1 LSVYYP
7 ERAPHIRVFAARS
20 DGHEKA
26 SAPVNDRNTEILVG
40 RSHERSLIQTQ
51 LSAAE
56 RGNGGLVILSGEA
69 GVGKTTLTRDVCLE
83 AVQNGALVLTGQC
96 YDGANTPP
104 YGPWAEL
111 LEQVHNLR
119 KHAPGLPSASEPD
132 LSRSTS
138 QAAFFSEIRGFL
150 NAIAQ
155 ERPLVIVLEDMHW
168 SDAASL
174 NLLRVVARQIIT
186 APILLL
192 MTYRSDEVTR
202 KHPLYQLL
210 PVLVREALA
219 VRIDLSPLRDDDV
232 RLLIEHDYRLP
243 GNEAMRLTHYVQAYA
258 QGNPF
263 FVSELL
269 RALEGTALL
278 ETGSGAWVLGTL
290 QAIEVPVLLQ
300 QVIDARLARLGDDA
314 DHVLSIASVIGE
326 VVPLALWAKVCQMT
340 EEALF
345 PLIERATDARVFT
358 ASADGLTVH
367 FAHALVREALY
378 QRILPPR
385 RRGIHREIG
394 EALER
399 QTRTPEFDE
408 VAYHFSQAGDPRAV
422 AWFIQAGERAQRA
435 FAYRAAMERFESAL
449 ALLEKDEREPN
460 ERGWLSFRLALL
472 RRFQDPV
479 SGVVRLVAAEQL
491 GRETHD
497 AALIAYAHYFQG
509 MLRRMAGDFQQ
520 WITIA
525 EEGIAL
531 LDALSDEDHARLAAL
546 ATSSDPLDGQNGRG
560 DLTLALGEIGP
571 FARAV
576 ALGEQIISLP
586 PEETVGSRGDAYYG
600 LGYAYSAL
608 GRPDAARSAFRRAR
622 EIFRA
627 GDHLSMVLATLCD
640 ELALTVLPFQADQ
653 PVEREQLEI
662 ELQHVF
668 VALEDVF
675 DPGAVR
681 IAHVV
686 SDVLNGNWADLLA
699 TVRQNSPRYIRLVVV
714 ALVAPLA
721 REQGNPDLAWT
732 LVNEGLPDGPETDP
746 GASAGYIVPLRAL
759 AVQLALDAGDLDAAR
774 RWLDAFDRWI
784 EWSGAVLGRADAH
797 CCWAEYFRARNNRNA
812 ARMRATQALEA
823 AGEPRQPVAL
833 LRSRRLQGELDLE
846 DGQLEQARAH
856 LDAAL
861 ALSRACGARNEEA
874 QTLLAL
880 ASLSSASGDRST
892 ARTRLATVRDLC
904 AAMGATRILARVDEI
919 ENRLC
924 ATDRVDRV
932 SLPAGLTPREA
943 EVLRLLAAGLS
954 NAEIADRLSLSPR
967 TINAHLTNIYG
978 KLSVNTRGAAIRF
991 ALDHGLS

>member
-1 LSVYYP
+1 VS
-7 ERAPHIRVFAARS
+7 
-20 DGHEKA
+20 
-26 SAPVNDRNTEILVG
+26 DRNPEILVG
-40 RSHERSLIQTQ
+40 RSHERRLIQTQ
-51 LSAAE
+51 LGAAQ

-69 GVGKTTLTRDVCLE
+69 GVGKTTLTRDVCRE
-83 AVQNGALVLTGQC
+83 AGQNGALVLTGQC

-111 LEQVHNLR
+111 LEQIHNLR
-119 KHAPGLPSASEPD
+119 ERTPGLPGISEPD

-155 ERPLVIVLEDMHW
+155 EHPLIIVLEDMHW
-168 SDAASL
+168 SDTASL

-192 MTYRSDEVTR
+192 VTYRSDEVTR

-232 RLLIEHDYRLP
+232 RLLIEHDYRLSRDD
-243 GNEAMRLTHYVQAYA
+243 AIRLTHYVQAYA
-258 QGNPF
+258 EGNPF

-278 ETGSGAWVLGTL
+278 QADSGAWTLGAL
-290 QAIEVPVLLQ
+290 QPIEVPVLLQ

-314 DHVLSIASVIGE
+314 DHLLSTASVIGE
-326 VVPLALWAKVCQMT
+326 VVPLELWANVCQMT

-345 PLIERATDARVFT
+345 PLIERATEARVFT

-378 QRILPPR
+378 QRLLPPR
-385 RRGIHREIG
+385 RRVIHREIG
-394 EALER
+394 EALE
-399 QTRTPEFDE
+399 QQARTPEFDE

-422 AWFIQAGERAQRA
+422 AWLVKAGERAQRS
-435 FAYRAAMERFESAL
+435 FAYRAAGERFESAL
-449 ALLEKDEREPN
+449 ALLEKDASAPN
-460 ERGWLSFRLALL
+460 ERGWLNFRLALL
-472 RRFQDPV
+472 RRFQDPAA
-479 SGVVRLVAAEQL
+479 GVTRLVAAEQL
-491 GRETHD
+491 GRETGD

-520 WITIA
+520 WVAIA

-531 LDALSDEDHARLAAL
+531 LDALSTEDHARLAAL
-546 ATSSDPLDGQNGRG
+546 DTTSDPLDGQNGRG

-576 ALGEQIISLP
+576 TLGEHIISLP
-586 PEETVGSRGDAYYG
+586 LAETVGSRGDAYYG

-608 GRPDAARSAFRRAR
+608 GRADAARSAFGRAR

-653 PVEREQLEI
+653 PLERERLEV
-662 ELQHVF
+662 ELQQAF
-668 VALEDVF
+668 VALEDIF
-675 DPGAVR
+675 DPGAAR

-699 TVRQNSPRYIRLVVV
+699 TVQQNIPRYIRLVVV

-721 REQGNPDLAWT
+721 REQGNPELAWT
-732 LVNEGLPDGPETDP
+732 LVFEGLPDGPETDP

-759 AVQLALDAGDLDAAR
+759 AVQLALDAGDLDAAH

-784 EWSGAVLGRADAH
+784 EWSGSVIGRADAH
-797 CCWAEYFRARNNRNA
+797 RCWAEYFRARDNRSA
-812 ARMRATQALEA
+812 AHTRVAQGLQAAT
-823 AGEPRQPVAL
+823 EPRQPVAL
-833 LRSRRLQGELDLE
+833 LRAHRLLGELNLE
-846 DGQLEQARAH
+846 DGQVAKARAH

-861 ALSRACGARNEEA
+861 ALSRVCGARNEEA

-880 ASLSSASGDRST
+880 ASLRGVDGDSVSARAHLD
-892 ARTRLATVRDLC
+892 AVRDLC
-904 AAMGATRILARVDEI
+904 TSMGATRILARVDEV
-919 ENRLC
+919 EKRVH
-924 ATDRVDRV
+924 ATDTVDKV
-932 SLPAGLTPREA
+932 QLPGGLTPREA
-943 EVLRLLAAGLS
+943 EVLRLLAAGLP
-954 NAEIADRLSLSPR
+954 NAEIADRLSRSPR
-967 TINAHLTNIYG
+967 TINAHLTNIYS
-978 KLSVNTRGAAIRF
+978 KLGVNTRGAAIRF

>member
-1 LSVYYP
+1 M
-7 ERAPHIRVFAARS
+7 S
-20 DGHEKA
+20 DRK
-26 SAPVNDRNTEILVG
+26 PEILVG
-40 RSHERSLIQTQ
+40 RSHERGLVQRQ
-51 LSAAE
+51 LSAAQ
-56 RGNGGLVILSGEA
+56 RGSGGLVILSGEA
-69 GVGKTTLTRDVCLE
+69 GVGKTTLTRDVCRE
-83 AVQNGALVLTGQC
+83 AAQNGALVLTGQC

-111 LEQVHNLR
+111 LEQIHNLR
-119 KHAPGLPSASEPD
+119 ERAPGLSGISEPD

-138 QAAFFSEIRGFL
+138 QAAFFSEIRRFL
-150 NAIAQ
+150 SAIAQ
-155 ERPLVIVLEDMHW
+155 ERPLIIVLEDMQW
-168 SDAASL
+168 SDPASL

-202 KHPLYQLL
+202 EHPLYQLL

-232 RLLIEHDYRLP
+232 RLLIEHDYHLSRHD
-243 GNEAMRLTHYVQAYA
+243 AIRLTHYVQAYA

-269 RALEGTALL
+269 RSLEGTALL
-278 ETGSGAWVLGTL
+278 QAESGAWTLGVLQL
-290 QAIEVPVLLQ
+290 IDVPVLLQ

-314 DHVLSIASVIGE
+314 EHLLLTAAVIGE
-326 VVPLALWAKVCQMT
+326 VVPLALWSNVCQVT

-345 PLIERATDARVFT
+345 PLIERATEARVFT

-367 FAHALVREALY
+367 FSHALVREALY

-385 RRGIHREIG
+385 RRVIHRAIG
-394 EALER
+394 EALE
-399 QTRTPEFDE
+399 QQARTPVFDE

-422 AWFIQAGERAQRA
+422 AWLIQAGERAQRA
-435 FAYRAAMERFESAL
+435 FAYRAAAERFESAL
-449 ALLEKDEREPN
+449 ALLEKDASAPN
-460 ERGWLSFRLALL
+460 ERGWLNFRLALL
-472 RRFQDPV
+472 RRFQDPA
-479 SGVVRLVAAEQL
+479 SGVTRLVAAEQL
-491 GRETHD
+491 GKETGD

-520 WITIA
+520 WVVTA

-531 LDALSDEDHARLAAL
+531 LDALSAEDHARLAAL
-546 ATSSDPLDGQNGRG
+546 DTTSDPLDGQNGRG

-576 ALGEQIISLP
+576 ALGEHIISLP
-586 PEETVGSRGDAYYG
+586 LEETVGSRGDAYYG

-608 GRPDAARSAFRRAR
+608 GRADAARSAFGRAR

-627 GDHLSMVLATLCD
+627 SDHLSMVLATLCD

-653 PVEREQLEI
+653 PLEREHLEV
-662 ELQHVF
+662 ELQQAF
-668 VALEDVF
+668 VALDDMF
-675 DPGAVR
+675 DPGAAR

-686 SDVLNGNWADLLA
+686 SDVLNGHWTDLLA
-699 TVRQNSPRYIRLVVV
+699 TVQQNSPRYIRLVVV

-721 REQGNPDLAWT
+721 REQGNPELAWA
-732 LVNEGLPDGPETDP
+732 LVYEGLPEGPETDP

-759 AVQLALDAGDLDAAR
+759 AVQLALDAGDLDTAH

-784 EWSGAVLGRADAH
+784 DWSGSVIGRADAH
-797 CCWAEYFRARNNRNA
+797 RCWAEYYRACNNRSD
-812 ARMRATQALEA
+812 ARTRATKGLEA
-823 AGEPRQPVAL
+823 ANEPRQPVAL
-833 LRSRRLQGELDLE
+833 LRSDRLLGELNLE
-846 DGQLEQARAH
+846 DGQVAKARAH

-861 ALSRACGARNEEA
+861 ALSRVCGARNEEA

-880 ASLSSASGDRST
+880 ASLSGMDGDTASARAHLD
-892 ARTRLATVRDLC
+892 AVRDLC
-904 AAMGATRILARVDEI
+904 TSMGATRILARVDEV
-919 ENRLC
+919 EKRLH
-924 ATDRVDRV
+924 AADTMGKVQ
-932 SLPAGLTPREA
+932 LPAGLTPREA
-943 EVLRLLAAGLS
+943 EVLRLLAAGLP
-954 NAEIADRLSLSPR
+954 NAEIADRLSRSPR
-967 TINAHLTNIYG
+967 TINAHLTNIYS
-978 KLSVNTRGAAIRF
+978 KLGVNTRGAAIRF